1 MSSEEIYKVSEQR
14 SRNMSAIKSKNTKPE
29 IKVRKVLHS
38 MGYRFRLHRK
48 DLPGSPDIVLP
59 KYKTVI
65 FVHGCFWHRHE
76 NCKYATTP
84 KTRKEF
90 WEKRA
95 SLGLVLS
102 QPFQEFLEFEN
113 ELQGPTFTQRS
124 TNAFQSRNLAL
135 SFSYRF
141 GKLDFNN
148 QRNRPGRSR
157 INNNDTKGGQSNS
170 EFN

>member
-1 MSSEEIYKVSEQR
+1 MHKVSEQR

-29 IKVRKVLHS
+29 IIVRKLLHS
-38 MGYRFRLHRK
+38 MGYRFRLHKK

-90 WEKRA
+90 WEKKFR
-95 SLGLVLS
+95 
-102 QPFQEFLEFEN
+102 EN
-113 ELQGPTFTQRS
+113 INRDNLNQ
-124 TNAFQSRNLAL
+124 ANLAL
-135 SFSYRF
+135 K
-141 GKLDFNN
+141 GWKIIIIWECQLKGDIKKLIRESLPN
-148 QRNRPGRSR
+148 
-157 INNNDTKGGQSNS
+157 
-170 EFN
+170 

>member
-1 MSSEEIYKVSEQR
+1 MSSEVKHKVSEQR

-29 IKVRKVLHS
+29 IAVRKLLHS

-76 NCKYATTP
+76 NCKYASTP

-90 WEKRA
+90 WENKFKSNLKRDA
-95 SLGLVLS
+95 EV
-102 QPFQEFLEFEN
+102 QEKIKN
-113 ELQGPTFTQRS
+113 IGW
-124 TNAFQSRNLAL
+124 QSVVIWECEIKNK
-135 SFSYRF
+135 S
-141 GKLDFNN
+141 KLKNIFNN
-148 QRNRPGRSR
+148 LFF
-157 INNNDTKGGQSNS
+157 
-170 EFN
+170 EFK

>member
-1 MSSEEIYKVSEQR
+1 MSREVLHKVSEQR

-29 IKVRKVLHS
+29 IAVRKLLHS

-76 NCKYATTP
+76 NCKYASNP

-90 WEKRA
+90 WESKFKANVKRDLEIQEKIKNIGWQ
-95 SLGLVLS
+95 SSVIWECELKDTFGLKDKIIDI
-102 QPFQEFLEFEN
+102 FGGEF
-113 ELQGPTFTQRS
+113 
-124 TNAFQSRNLAL
+124 
-135 SFSYRF
+135 
-141 GKLDFNN
+141 
-148 QRNRPGRSR
+148 
-157 INNNDTKGGQSNS
+157 
-170 EFN
+170 

>member
-1 MSSEEIYKVSEQR
+1 MSSEVIHEVSEQR

-38 MGYRFRLHRK
+38 MGYRFRLHSK

-76 NCKYATTP
+76 NCKYASTP

-90 WEKRA
+90 WESKFKANLKRDKEI
-95 SLGLVLS
+95 
-102 QPFQEFLEFEN
+102 QEKIKNIGWHSVVIWECETKNIEN
-113 ELQGPTFTQRS
+113 LRDKIIDV
-124 TNAFQSRNLAL
+124 
-135 SFSYRF
+135 FS
-141 GKLDFNN
+141 
-148 QRNRPGRSR
+148 
-157 INNNDTKGGQSNS
+157 
-170 EFN
+170 

>member
-1 MSSEEIYKVSEQR
+1 MSSEVIHKVSDQR

-29 IKVRKVLHS
+29 ITVRKLLHS

-90 WEKRA
+90 WEKKFRENINRDNLNQA
-95 SLGLVLS
+95 NLSLKGWKIIIIWECQLK
-102 QPFQEFLEFEN
+102 
-113 ELQGPTFTQRS
+113 GDKK
-124 TNAFQSRNLAL
+124 
-135 SFSYRF
+135 
-141 GKLDFNN
+141 KLMRDLLPN
-148 QRNRPGRSR
+148 
-157 INNNDTKGGQSNS
+157 
-170 EFN
+170 